1 MPLVFTANH
10 SSLVAEGA
18 AFRSAVER
26 GEIFSD
32 GVGIMRVERIGLK
45 LPGRLSD
52 DQLRL
57 RNNRVISGGAI

>member
-10 SSLVAEGA
+10 SSLV
-18 AFRSAVER
+18 
-26 GEIFSD
+26 FSD
-32 GVGIMRVERIGLK
+32 GVGIMRVERVGLK